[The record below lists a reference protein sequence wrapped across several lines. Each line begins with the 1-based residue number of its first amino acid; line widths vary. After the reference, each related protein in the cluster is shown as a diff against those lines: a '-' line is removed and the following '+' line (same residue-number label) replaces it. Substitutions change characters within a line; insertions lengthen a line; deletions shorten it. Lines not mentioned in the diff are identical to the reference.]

1 MKLRL
6 RDQPEVTWQFEK
18 SLSPL
23 SQDLWPLLG
32 TVPKQRRYVKH
43 VNLQWLLVSSRLN
56 LRPTNHKER
65 YFISRD
71 QFHSTSNIFWQQWN
85 NIIHRLS
92 NASSHHL
99 LRFFS
104 IQKRYHRLDLIRGS
118 RKITIESDQPGARRS
133 FFCKNS

>member
-1 MKLRL
+1 MVVYLR
-6 RDQPEVTWQFEK
+6 
-18 SLSPL
+18 S
-23 SQDLWPLLG
+23 
-32 TVPKQRRYVKH
+32 
-43 VNLQWLLVSSRLN
+43 
-56 LRPTNHKER
+56 TNHKER

-71 QFHSTSNIFWQQWN
+71 QFHSTSNIFCQQWN

-118 RKITIESDQPGARRS
+118 RKITIESDQPGAGRV
-133 FFCKNS
+133 FFLQKQLTANFAKSYLLDVGQSSEYACLWIIDIPKLPQIKKREK